1 VISLEYILVGLMG
14 VVVLLLLILITIN
27 VRRKQPNITTLIEKQ
42 NIKLLHSMRQDNG
55 EIRVKLAESIGMSSK
70 ETIKDLNLFK
80 EGLKEDFTKQF
91 NHMNKQIEHKL
102 EYINKKV
109 ELRLNEGFEKTN
121 QTFTSIVERLTKIDE
136 AQKNIN
142 KLSTEVVSLQNILT
156 DKKARGTFGEVQLKH
171 ILETIFGDHNQAVFT
186 TQVTLDNGKMA
197 DAVLH
202 LPYKMGDL
210 AIDSKFPLE
219 NYQKMVD
226 RELNERDRKLATKA
240 FKKDIKRH
248 IDDIASKYII
258 PTVTSEQAI
267 LFVPAEA
274 IFAEINAYHQGLVE
288 YAQRKHV
295 WIASPTTLMSLLTS
309 VQMMLRNVERDKHT
323 KIIQEELIKL
333 GTEFKRY
340 QERWTKLSSTI
351 KTMNKDV
358 DNIHITS
365 TKIGKK
371 FDNISR
377 VKFDTVEQIS
387 KNKD

>member
-1 VISLEYILVGLMG
+1 MISLEYILVGLMG

-91 NHMNKQIEHKL
+91 NHMNEQIEHKL

-377 VKFDTVEQIS
+377 VKFDTVEQLS